1 MVAVPVPARS
11 GEVLGVVVLHTVA
24 PREFDEGVLNFLV
37 HTASLVAGAIEN
49 ARLYE
54 ETRLRVDALTN
65 LAELSERIVAVGGRE
80 ELYQVVTAGVR
91 RLLGCDASQLWLRDG
106 EDGRARAGRRSTRRA
121 RCPSRTSS
129 RAPRCATTARRS
141 APWSRVRSRR
151 AHVPGP
157 APGAPAGRRQPGRP
171 GAAQRRAHRAPDRR
185 EPRAR
190 ALRGARRRRARHRR
204 GPRARRGLRSR
215 SPPRLHP
222 RPPGGDR
229 RRTRGRGPRSP
240 SASRRGCARSRPARS
255 STRAA
260 TRCAACSRCRPAP
273 RPATS
278 GALREL
284 GAERGRRHRHERRA
298 PRRRRRRRG
307 ACARRRTPAPSRGRS
322 PRAAARWPTTG
333 WAPTATSCTSR
344 STTRRTIGCARRWS
358 ACSSTTSAARR
369 SCSGRSSSTSPTA
382 ASGPPRRRKLF
393 IHANT
398 LRQRLDRIEKLTGL
412 DLATEDLLSLELAV
426 KLVRLRR
433 AGGAEPPPRS

>member
-1 MVAVPVPARS
+1 M
-11 GEVLGVVVLHTVA
+11 
-24 PREFDEGVLNFLV
+24 
-37 HTASLVAGAIEN
+37 
-49 ARLYE
+49 
-54 ETRLRVDALTN
+54 
-65 LAELSERIVAVGGRE
+65 
-80 ELYQVVTAGVR
+80 VTAGVR

-106 EDGRARAGRRSTRRA
+106 EDGRLELVAFDPPGELPEPHVESRAAAARRPRGGRRPRRA
-121 RCPSRTSS
+121 CARGVRTL
-129 RAPRCATTARRS
+129 
-141 APWSRVRSRR
+141 
-151 AHVPGP
+151 PGP
-157 APGAPAGRRQPGRP
+157 APGAAAGRRQPGRP

-185 EPRAR
+185 EPRPR
-190 ALRGARRRRARHRR
+190 ALRGARRRGARHRR

-229 RRTRGRGPRSP
+229 RGGAAVARGRRARRDAAAHARGRRARRSGPR
-240 SASRRGCARSRPARS
+240 
-255 STRAA
+255 RAA
-260 TRCAACSRCRPAP
+260 RPAP
-273 RPATS
+273 AAGRRAEPATS

-298 PRRRRRRRG
+298 PRRRRRRAR

-322 PRAAARWPTTG
+322 PRRAARWPTTG

-358 ACSSTTSAARR
+358 ACSTTTSAARR

-433 AGGAEPPPRS
+433 AGGAEPAAQILSAT